1 MESRFEQ
8 CKQIVDLKPSVRL
21 GERGSVPG
29 ARTFELEAIV
39 RSGYGCAENHRCC
52 SGLGGPGRSM
62 SPGHTG
68 FGATRIDC
76 GPVYIKRT

>member
-21 GERGSVPG
+21 GERVRFLW

-39 RSGYGCAENHRCC
+39 RSGYG
-52 SGLGGPGRSM
+52 
-62 SPGHTG
+62 
-68 FGATRIDC
+68 
-76 GPVYIKRT
+76 